1 MDYKRVKSGRE
12 KGLVWLALILTAVI
26 LVQCV
31 MNIVLIISNRQTKA
45 MFDEALQG
53 QLTMQEEINSLKGI
67 DNGNTEIRIS
77 CGALSCATD
86 WADRASAR
94 LHRRLCVKRFVNRLK
109 KHLNFRVRRYTD
121 ISKRRRLFWVRNE
134 RVQNRICRV
143 RLLHW

>member
-31 MNIVLIISNRQTKA
+31 MNIVLIVSNRQTKA

-67 DNGNTEIRIS
+67 DFLKNHPETRENTDNAENSENTADFENSAEENGN
-77 CGALSCATD
+77 
-86 WADRASAR
+86 
-94 LHRRLCVKRFVNRLK
+94 
-109 KHLNFRVRRYTD
+109 
-121 ISKRRRLFWVRNE
+121 
-134 RVQNRICRV
+134 Q
-143 RLLHW
+143 